1 MFLCSDSQLAGYL
14 LYHFQP
20 GYGTARKHVEICY
33 QVSAETLKN
42 ILFS

>member
-20 GYGTARKHVEICY
+20 GHGPARKHLEIPH

-42 ILFS
+42 MLLS